1 MSNLKNLLLLG
12 LAAVF
17 LACVYLLLGTLL
29 VSVVSGAAILG
40 AIGAGYLM
48 LRKKLLGQDKR

>member
-29 VSVVSGAAILG
+29 VSVVSGAAVLG
-40 AIGAGYLM
+40 CIGAGYLM
-48 LRKKLLGQDKR
+48 FRKKLLDHKKR